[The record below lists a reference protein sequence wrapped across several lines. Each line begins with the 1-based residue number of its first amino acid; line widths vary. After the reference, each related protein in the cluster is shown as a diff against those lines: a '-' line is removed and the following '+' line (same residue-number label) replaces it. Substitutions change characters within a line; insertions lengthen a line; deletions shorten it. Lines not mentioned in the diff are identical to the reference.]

1 MDIEYKS
8 WVVTC
13 PNKLIGKSKDE
24 IEQEYW
30 KAWEAVYRM
39 SLELEYLNQLLCLK
53 NMTLKEELES
63 DTAIR

>member
-1 MDIEYKS
+1 MDIEYRS

-30 KAWEAVYRM
+30 KAWEAVLVSM
-39 SLELEYLNQLLCLK
+39 GAKCK
-53 NMTLKEELES
+53 
-63 DTAIR
+63 

>member
-1 MDIEYKS
+1 MDIEYIS

-24 IEQEYW
+24 IEREYW
-30 KAWEAVYRM
+30 KAWEAAYRM

-53 NMTLKEELES
+53 NMALEDTLNYKEE
-63 DTAIR
+63 